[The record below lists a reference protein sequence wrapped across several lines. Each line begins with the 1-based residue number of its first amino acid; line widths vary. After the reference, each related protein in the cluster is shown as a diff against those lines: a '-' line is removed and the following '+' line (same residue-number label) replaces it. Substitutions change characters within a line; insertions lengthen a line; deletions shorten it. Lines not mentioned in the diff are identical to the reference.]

1 MIEIVLL
8 LCLLLLQS
16 FNTILFWQKYKKCQ
30 KKDNG
35 VIMKPDKTTVTD
47 NDNIGLDKEQIEMVA
62 DTIIV
67 DWIVDYLND
76 LNKKSKLRL
85 DTRLKKD
92 IDKEI

>member
-1 MIEIVLL
+1 
-8 LCLLLLQS
+8 
-16 FNTILFWQKYKKCQ
+16 
-30 KKDNG
+30 
-35 VIMKPDKTTVTD
+35 MKPDKTTVTD